1 MPSYNT
7 LFVLMQTLVMVIFA
21 LIVGG
26 IYFQLATTPSGMMD
40 RYIYPPPLTH
50 THTHTHTLHTR
61 DRHTHTHTHTHRLG
75 VIFFI
80 VMSQVFGNLGAI
92 ELFIKER
99 AAFL

>member
-1 MPSYNT
+1 MYIIS
-7 LFVLMQTLVMVIFA
+7 QTLVMVIFA

-26 IYFQLATTPSGMMD
+26 IYFQLDDSPSGLMN
-40 RYIYPPPLTH
+40 RYVPACVCHFPA
-50 THTHTHTLHTR
+50 TLMYTVFPI
-61 DRHTHTHTHTHRLG
+61 HRLG

-80 VMSQVFGNLGAI
+80 IMSQVFGNLGAI